1 MDFTQTLAVL
11 RAEINQAMQQYID
24 EQKAHL
30 AKDEVF
36 LRDAIEQVE
45 KVVMSGGKR
54 IRGILLM
61 EGYLAAGGGDRAA
74 VLRAA
79 AGIEFLHAY
88 LLIHDDIM
96 DRDVLRHGQPTL
108 HSVYQKFAKNTFL
121 TDDSVHFG
129 NSIALVLGDMVCAW
143 GNDLVFSV
151 DLPRENVQRAIRFLQ
166 QVVFATGAGQMED
179 MRIQYQRRATKD
191 EVLALY
197 RKKTAQYTI
206 VGPLTMG
213 ALLAGEAAK
222 LETFFGTFGNALGIA
237 FQITDDLLGLSS
249 SATTTGK
256 TLAADITEGKM
267 TYPMVVLLERLS
279 ATDAKKV
286 QTILQKSSAVTDEEV
301 RFILEHFA
309 ESGAQ
314 QAVEAALAEY
324 TATAKAALADAEAL
338 LPKGQQL
345 FLEGL
350 TTYITTRKQ

>member
-1 MDFTQTLAVL
+1 MDFTQTLVAL

-24 EQKAHL
+24 EQKVHL

-36 LRDAIEQVE
+36 LREAIEQVE

-54 IRGILLM
+54 VRGILLI
-61 EGYLAAGGGDRAA
+61 EGYLAAGGQDRAV

-108 HSVYQKFAKNTFL
+108 HSVYQKFAKTSFV

-179 MRIQYQRRATKD
+179 MRIQYQAKATKD

-197 RKKTAQYTI
+197 QKKTAQYTI

-222 LETFFGTFGNALGIA
+222 LEAFFAEFGNALGIA

-249 SATTTGK
+249 SEAATGK

-267 TYPMVVLLERLS
+267 TYPMVVLLESLS

-286 QTILQKSSAVTDEEV
+286 RAILQKQSHVTDEEV
-301 RFILEHFA
+301 RFILRALPPPSAGRHFRQ
-309 ESGAQ
+309 S
-314 QAVEAALAEY
+314 AA
-324 TATAKAALADAEAL
+324 
-338 LPKGQQL
+338 
-345 FLEGL
+345 
-350 TTYITTRKQ
+350 R

>member
-1 MDFTQTLAVL
+1 V
-11 RAEINQAMQQYID
+11 
-24 EQKAHL
+24 
-30 AKDEVF
+30 
-36 LRDAIEQVE
+36 
-45 KVVMSGGKR
+45 
-54 IRGILLM
+54 
-61 EGYLAAGGGDRAA
+61 

-108 HSVYQKFAKNTFL
+108 HSVYQKFAKTSFV

-179 MRIQYQRRATKD
+179 MRIQYQAKATKD

-197 RKKTAQYTI
+197 QKKTAQYTI

-222 LETFFGTFGNALGIA
+222 LEAFFAEFGNALGIA

-249 SATTTGK
+249 SEAATGK

-267 TYPMVVLLERLS
+267 TYPMVVLLESLS

-286 QTILQKSSAVTDEEV
+286 RAILQKQSQVTDEEV
-301 RFILEHFA
+301 RFILQRFA

-314 QAVEAALAEY
+314 QMVEAALAEY
-324 TATAKAALADAEAL
+324 TATAKTALTDAKAL
-338 LPKGQQL
+338 LPDEQQL